1 MMFSQSYDN
10 NYGAL
15 TPDNWLVSPAVTL
28 CDNSTFSFYAC
39 AQDNLWAAEHF
50 GVAVSEDGGNTFTM
64 VQEWTMTA
72 KGNRYDGPRGTRDQG
87 NWYTYTVDLG
97 AYAGEGRKVAIRHFN
112 CTDYFYLDIDDL
124 ALSAGAKNM
133 RAGIVSYNVYR
144 STENANYTL
153 IGNVPAVAGQT
164 YYEYIDTPET
174 AGSYYYQVTAVY
186 ADCES
191 EPAMAADGNVNY
203 VVVGVDA
210 VAENG
215 GMTIYPNPTKGN
227 VTIEANGM
235 RHITVVS
242 MLGQVLFDTDVDT
255 DNYILNM
262 SQFNAGMYTV
272 RVVTE
277 NGVNASRITVVR

>member
-1 MMFSQSYDN
+1 M
-10 NYGAL
+10 
-15 TPDNWLVSPAVTL
+15 
-28 CDNSTFSFYAC
+28 
-39 AQDNLWAAEHF
+39 AAE
-50 GVAVSEDGGNTFTM
+50 
-64 VQEWTMTA
+64 
-72 KGNRYDGPRGTRDQG
+72 
-87 NWYTYTVDLG
+87 
-97 AYAGEGRKVAIRHFN
+97 
-112 CTDYFYLDIDDL
+112 
-124 ALSAGAKNM
+124 
-133 RAGIVSYNVYR
+133 
-144 STENANYTL
+144 
-153 IGNVPAVAGQT
+153 
-164 YYEYIDTPET
+164 
-174 AGSYYYQVTAVY
+174 
-186 ADCES
+186 
-191 EPAMAADGNVNY
+191 GNVNY

>member
-1 MMFSQSYDN
+1 MLKVLPQNIS
-10 NYGAL
+10 
-15 TPDNWLVSPAVTL
+15 
-28 CDNSTFSFYAC
+28 
-39 AQDNLWAAEHF
+39 NLIA
-50 GVAVSEDGGNTFTM
+50 
-64 VQEWTMTA
+64 
-72 KGNRYDGPRGTRDQG
+72 
-87 NWYTYTVDLG
+87 
-97 AYAGEGRKVAIRHFN
+97 AGEVVTRPASVVKELVENAVDAGAKSVSITVRDAGKTLIQV
-112 CTDYFYLDIDDL
+112 IDDGCGMTKDDAL
-124 ALSAGAKNM
+124 LSLERQATSKILDVDDIELSAGAKNM

-144 STENANYTL
+144 STENANYAL

-174 AGSYYYQVTAVY
+174 AGTYYYQVTAVY

-191 EPAMAADGNVNY
+191 EPAMAAAGNVNY

-215 GMTIYPNPTKGN
+215 GMNIYPNPTKGN
-227 VTIEANGM
+227 VTIEATGM

-242 MLGQVLFDTDVDT
+242 MLGQVLIDTDVDT

-262 SQFNAGMYTV
+262 SQFKAGMYTV